1 MQGLLPDFEKR
12 LPDVE
17 GRLSVFEETVLPH
30 LDAAYNLARWLTRNE
45 QDAEDVVQE
54 AFLRALRHFR
64 TFKGGDA
71 KPWMLAIVRNT
82 FYTWRKQNRLPI
94 DETDLEDDKLSLA
107 DDAPDPETQLLR
119 ETDRQL
125 LRDAL
130 RRLPKEFLEV
140 IVLREFEEL
149 SYKQIAEVAQIPSGT
164 VMSRLARARKRLFQ
178 VLAGTKECACAGC
191 LEHGNRANCL
201 G

>member
-1 MQGLLPDFEKR
+1 MQGLLP
-12 LPDVE
+12 
-17 GRLSVFEETVLPH
+17 VFEETVLPH
-30 LDAAYNLARWLTRNE
+30 LDAAYNLARWLTRDE

-71 KPWMLAIVRNT
+71 KPWLLAIVRNT
-82 FYTWRKQNRLPI
+82 FYTWRKHNRFP
-94 DETDLEDDKLSLA
+94 LEEAALEEDKHPLA
-107 DDAPDPETQLLR
+107 DDGADPETLLLR

-125 LRDAL
+125 LRNAL
-130 RRLPKEFLEV
+130 RQLPKEFLEV

-164 VMSRLARARKRLFQ
+164 VMSRLARARKRLFH
-178 VLAGTKECACAGC
+178 VLAATTECACAGRPDTDSKATC
-191 LEHGNRANCL
+191 P
-201 G
+201 

>member
-1 MQGLLPDFEKR
+1 MQGLLP
-12 LPDVE
+12 
-17 GRLSVFEETVLPH
+17 VFEETVLPH

-71 KPWMLAIVRNT
+71 KPWVLTIVRNT

-94 DETDLEDDKLSLA
+94 DETVLDDDRHPLA
-107 DDAPDPETQLLR
+107 DDSSDPEMELLR

-130 RRLPKEFLEV
+130 TRLPKEFLEV

-149 SYKQIAEVAQIPSGT
+149 SYKQIAEVVQIPSGT
-164 VMSRLARARKRLFQ
+164 VMSRLARARKRLFH
-178 VLAGTKECACAGC
+178 VLAATRECACGSC
-191 LEHGNRANCL
+191 PENDSRATCP
-201 G
+201 